1 MLKAQQSAK
10 MAFFHLSQ
18 ISVKFT
24 NDSSVDFTI
33 TGKRMAQGYANFPGE
48 KDGPGELLE
57 AHLNRL
63 KLLTSVSRILVEKV
77 FL

>member
-1 MLKAQQSAK
+1 M
-10 MAFFHLSQ
+10 
-18 ISVKFT
+18 T
-24 NDSSVDFTI
+24 RVDFTI
-33 TGKRMAQGYANFPGE
+33 MGKRMAQGYANFPRA

-57 AHLNRL
+57 AHLTRL